1 MNNESRPRL
10 SRREVLKWFAAASA
24 AMSVSEL
31 ELFAQSGTTAGLA
44 SKGYGTDPNLMKD
57 YKPGDA
63 WPLILDAKERTT
75 VKTLCDILIPA
86 DDLGPAASAVG
97 VPEFIDE
104 WVSAPYPIQ
113 TADRPMIL
121 EGLAWL
127 DAEAQKRF
135 QKDFAALDAAQHRA
149 ICDEICNR
157 ETAAAEFKRPAQFF
171 LKMRSLSAGGYFS
184 TPDGWKAIGY
194 VGNMPLASFDGPP
207 KEVLEKLGLEQT
219 VK

>member
-1 MNNESRPRL
+1 MNSESRPRL

-31 ELFAQSGTTAGLA
+31 ELFAQSGTTAALA
-44 SKGYGTDPNLMKD
+44 RKGYGTDPNLLKE

-63 WPLILDAKERTT
+63 WPLILDAKQRAT
-75 VKTLCDILIPA
+75 VKTLCDLLIPA

-127 DAEAQKRF
+127 DAEAQRRF
-135 QKDFAALDAAQHRA
+135 QKDFAALEAAQHRA
-149 ICDEICNR
+149 ICDDICHH
-157 ETAAAEFKRPAQFF
+157 EKAPPEFRKPAKFF

-207 KEVLEKLGLEQT
+207 KEVLEKLGLDQT
-219 VK
+219 VG